1 MDIRP
6 AQMSQY
12 LPASP
17 GIPAAS
23 GSGEE
28 AAETGDAQVPAM
40 EESRMRSG
48 SDLKALMRS
57 DAGVSNVEISHDGV
71 SGRDTGI
78 SYKRQGENSSHASA
92 FSLSGLPFLGMF
104 FSPPAGRAAED
115 LVARMVPG
123 PIGYFD
129 RKTLESAVSLFG
141 IDAVEALA
149 RAGVTINILQVDPY
163 AEVQRNHVAEYLPKK
178 KVINLSPDRVSV
190 STALHEMG
198 HALDDLLEPDESK
211 DKPLLRSEK
220 DPCLQSIYQNYSY
233 RAAQTSCLG
242 RLRHDGF
249 FSDYATHN
257 PQEYLAEGI
266 MFYTRSEHSR
276 RILEKADSALYGYI
290 EQLMK
295 SVPAGS

>member
-1 MDIRP
+1 M
-6 AQMSQY
+6 
-12 LPASP
+12 
-17 GIPAAS
+17 GAS
-23 GSGEE
+23 GSGAEASE
-28 AAETGDAQVPAM
+28 IRDVLLPAAE
-40 EESRMRSG
+40 ESLTSESAG
-48 SDLKALMRS
+48 ALKALMRTNAAAS
-57 DAGVSNVEISHDGV
+57 PDVIMELDNGA
-71 SGRDTGI
+71 
-78 SYKRQGENSSHASA
+78 SYERRGEASSQASA
-92 FSLSGLPFLGMF
+92 FSLSGLPIIGAF
-104 FSPPAGRAAED
+104 FSPPAGKAAED

-123 PIGYFD
+123 PIGYFE

-220 DPCLQSIYQNYSY
+220 DQHLQSLYQNYRD
-233 RAAQTSCLG
+233 RASQTSWLE

-249 FSDYATHN
+249 FSDYATHS

-295 SVPAGS
+295 SLPAGV

>member
-6 AQMSQY
+6 AQMSQH

-17 GIPAAS
+17 GISAPS
-23 GSGEE
+23 GSSEE
-28 AAETGDAQVPAM
+28 VAEKGDALVPAM
-40 EESRMRSG
+40 EESQTAKIG
-48 SDLKALMRS
+48 SALKALMQS
-57 DAGVSNVEISHDGV
+57 DTGSPDVEISHDGV
-71 SGRDTGI
+71 SCRDTGI
-78 SYKRQGENSSHASA
+78 SYKKQGEASSHASA

-104 FSPPAGRAAED
+104 FSPPDGRASED
-115 LVARMVPG
+115 LVTRMAPG

-129 RKTLESAVSLFG
+129 RKTLERAVSLFG

-163 AEVQRNHVAEYLPKK
+163 AEVQRSHVAEYLPKK

-220 DPCLQSIYQNYSY
+220 GKRTTTTSPFTGPPML
-233 RAAQTSCLG
+233 RLPPGAASLFSG
-242 RLRHDGF
+242 RIRWQGW
-249 FSDYATHN
+249 
-257 PQEYLAEGI
+257 
-266 MFYTRSEHSR
+266 SR
-276 RILEKADSALYGYI
+276 RPSRRHLSFLYG
-290 EQLMK
+290 
-295 SVPAGS
+295 